1 MSITAP
7 GNLSGNTPQ
16 LTTENQKKA
25 WKASQDFEAIML
37 RQLFQSMRNA
47 TAAMTD
53 ESSDNGSE
61 QQMSMAWDGMADKVA
76 HSGGMGLAKIL
87 YPQLLSQAVRGEL
100 QQIPTTP
107 AQSASSSVAA
117 AANQY
122 LKTSHSKL
130 TPDTLARAI
139 AKASA
144 ETGLPKDLLQG
155 VIHTE
160 SGGDPLAK
168 SSKGATG
175 LMQLMPATAKELGV
189 DPTDPVQNILGGAR
203 YLAQM
208 KKRFGSD
215 KLALAA
221 YNAGP
226 SAVEEHGGVPPYR
239 ETQDYVKRVT
249 AAREKYRGVK

>member
-1 MSITAP
+1 MSVTAP
-7 GNLSGNTPQ
+7 GNLPGSTPQ
-16 LTTENQKKA
+16 PTTENQKKA

-53 ESSDNGSE
+53 EQGENGSE
-61 QQMSMAWDGMADKVA
+61 QQMSMAWDGMADQVA

-87 YPQLLSQAVRGEL
+87 YPQLLSQAERGEM
-100 QQIPTTP
+100 QQVPSSPIVP
-107 AQSASSSVAA
+107 ATNNLAI

-122 LKTSHSKL
+122 LKSSHSVL
-130 TPDTLARAI
+130 TPDTLARAV

-144 ETGLPKDLLQG
+144 ETGLPQDLLKG

-160 SGGDPLAK
+160 SGGNPMAK
-168 SSKGATG
+168 SPKGATG

-215 KLALAA
+215 TLALAA

-226 SAVEEHGGVPPYR
+226 GAVDAHGGVPPYR

-249 AAREKYRGVK
+249 EAREKFRGAK